1 MKSLNREIMKSL
13 VKEIKNQ
20 SQNAQ
25 TLKIKIK
32 DAQKANFDFNTRYYA
47 SRTLLHY
54 ATIADAPGVVSMLI
68 KFGVNP
74 NLCDERYNTP
84 LHMAVNLDRYLIIKE
99 LLKHEVDINAP
110 GEFEQ
115 TPLHLAVINGNIDI
129 VELLVENGADVELV
143 DEKNQ
148 NALDYAIDEKN
159 EKIFNFLN
167 EVMKKKEWQYV

>member
-1 MKSLNREIMKSL
+1 M
-13 VKEIKNQ
+13 
-20 SQNAQ
+20 
-25 TLKIKIK
+25 
-32 DAQKANFDFNTRYYA
+32 
-47 SRTLLHY
+47 
-54 ATIADAPGVVSMLI
+54 
-68 KFGVNP
+68 
-74 NLCDERYNTP
+74 
-84 LHMAVNLDRYLIIKE
+84 IIKE

-167 EVMKKKEWQYV
+167 EVMKKKE

>member
-1 MKSLNREIMKSL
+1 MKSQNREIMKSL
-13 VKEIKNQ
+13 VREIKTQ

-32 DAQKANFDFNTRYYA
+32 EAQKANFDFNTRYYA

-54 ATIADAPGVVSMLI
+54 ATISDACGVVSLLI
-68 KFGVNP
+68 KFGLNP
-74 NLCDERYNTP
+74 NLCDEHYNTP
-84 LHMAVNLDRYLIIKE
+84 LHMAVNLDRYLIVKE
-99 LLKHEVDINAP
+99 LLKHNVDINAP

-129 VELLVENGADVELV
+129 VELLVEHGADIELV

-148 NALDYAIDEKN
+148 NALNYALDERN
-159 EKIFNFLN
+159 ESIINFLN
-167 EVMKKKEWQYV
+167 NEMKKKKE

>member
-1 MKSLNREIMKSL
+1 MKTLNREIMKNL
-13 VKEIKNQ
+13 VREIKTQ

-32 DAQKANFDFNTRYYA
+32 EAQKLNFDFNTRYYA

-54 ATIADAPGVVSMLI
+54 ATISDACGVVSLLI
-68 KFGVNP
+68 KFGLNP
-74 NLCDERYNTP
+74 NLCDEHYNTP

-99 LLKHEVDINAP
+99 LLKHDVDINAP

-115 TPLHLAVINGNIDI
+115 TPLHLAVINGNIDV
-129 VELLVENGADVELV
+129 VELLVEHGADIELV

-159 EKIFNFLN
+159 EKIINFLSN
-167 EVMKKKEWQYV
+167 EMKKKKEW